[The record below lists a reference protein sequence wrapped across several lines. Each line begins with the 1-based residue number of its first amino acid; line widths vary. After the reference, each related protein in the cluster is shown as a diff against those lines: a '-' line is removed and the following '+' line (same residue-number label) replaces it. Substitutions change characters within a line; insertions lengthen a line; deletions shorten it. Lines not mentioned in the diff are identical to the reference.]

1 MLCQYPDAPKSPL
14 VIETL
19 SFCIC
24 WHFCVFL
31 NRFVMSLSK
40 LTQTSALGRLASSL
54 RPAISASWRGFAAEP
69 APEESTSITLEV
81 NPFKGHK
88 VEPPSNQVE
97 TNKDELFDMYRT
109 MFLMRRMELTA
120 DQLYKQKLARGF
132 LHLADGQEG
141 VPVGMEAAL
150 DFDDSM
156 IQSYRDHCRFS
167 FRNEILLNIKHVAIC
182 AAAMLILKC
191 IF

>member
-1 MLCQYPDAPKSPL
+1 MALSTLKQVCQ
-14 VIETL
+14 L
-19 SFCIC
+19 S
-24 WHFCVFL
+24 
-31 NRFVMSLSK
+31 
-40 LTQTSALGRLASSL
+40 RLAASL
-54 RPAISASWRGFAAEP
+54 RPTICLSTRGFAAEP
-69 APEESTSITLEV
+69 AQDESETITLEV

-88 VEPPSNQVE
+88 VKPPSNIVE
-97 TNKDELFDMYRT
+97 TNKDELFDMYKT

-156 IQSYRDHCRFS
+156 IQSYRDHC
-167 FRNEILLNIKHVAIC
+167 EP
-182 AAAMLILKC
+182 
-191 IF
+191 